1 MADFTIHVLG
11 CGSAKPGVR
20 HNPSCTVVDY
30 RNNLYMID
38 CGEGAQKEMQRQ
50 HLKMNRLSHIF
61 LTHLHGD
68 HVLGLPG
75 LVATLALTRKQ
86 GGLTIHTTARGAEM
100 LASIFSFFNGD
111 TDFQVTFNILDPAK
125 EEIAFENNTLRVRTV
140 PLRHRVPTM
149 GYVFEEKPKP
159 RHIRRDMIDFY
170 NIPVARINGIK
181 GGDDYITPD
190 GKVVPNSVL
199 TSDADPALSYAHMS
213 DTLYLPSLADKVR
226 DVTLLY
232 HESTYLNANAAE
244 ARERFHSTAA
254 QAATVARDAGAH
266 ALLLGH
272 YSSRY
277 RNDDL
282 FRQEALE
289 VFPRV
294 FLADEGLSIDMT
306 KLQ

>member
-11 CGSAKPGVR
+11 CGSAKPCVR

-50 HLKMNRLSHIF
+50 HLKMNRLNHIF

-86 GGLTIHTTARGAEM
+86 GGLTIHTTAHGAEM

-111 TDFQVTFNILDPAK
+111 TDFQVSFNILDPKK

-140 PLRHRVPTM
+140 PLRHRVPTI
-149 GYVFEEKPKP
+149 GYVFEEKPKQ
-159 RHIRRDMIDFY
+159 RHIRRDMIDFH
-170 NIPVARINGIK
+170 NVPVARISDIK
-181 GGDDYITPD
+181 SGADFITAD
-190 GKVVPNSVL
+190 GTVVPNSVL

-232 HESTYLNANAAE
+232 HESTYLKANTAE

-254 QAATVARDAGAH
+254 QAATVARDAGAR

-294 FLADEGLSIDMT
+294 FLADEGLSIDMK
-306 KLQ
+306 KLR